1 MPDPCPKCGQPTK
14 PNAKFCGKCGQ
25 ALSGPP
31 VVSLGAP
38 PMPAPSAASTPAAG
52 GAVPGGQ
59 AQKRPLALLRFI
71 GVGLLIYLL
80 GAFGVVKL
88 GQAVAA
94 KPPAS
99 PPAAP
104 VALTVTPRE
113 AGQKGLDWLL
123 TEAVAWQAEQRCYG
137 CHVQS
142 FAMMG
147 AAVAQG
153 SGYNVNLSKTRQ
165 LADYLASLQT
175 NQGYIAVGQGNDPGI
190 MVQTVLAG
198 MGLGQYDQTVG
209 PEYATTLVKLAD
221 WLVEQQTGDGAWPL
235 DHDEAPVDQGQAM
248 TTGAALSTLAAAQ
261 RQQENSSYTRAIERG
276 AAWLRTAAPRTTQD
290 LVFAVI
296 GLKASGAANH
306 DPDLTRLINLLRA
319 QHNADGGW
327 GEIPGLGSNG
337 YATGQVLYAYKLA
350 GVELADESF
359 RQGVIWL
366 LEHQRPDGAWPQVN
380 SQQRDTSRS
389 SQYATTMWAVI
400 GLGEIF
406 DAATEAEF
414 ISLIHPNAAAQ
425 GAPGPVALST
435 FLGLPVL
442 LVLPLWW
449 NRQGRRWYGR
459 RQPRK
464 EHKL

>member
-1 MPDPCPKCGQPTK
+1 MPDLCPKCGQPTK

-31 VVSLGAP
+31 AASLGAP
-38 PMPAPSAASTPAAG
+38 PMPAPPAASTPATS

-94 KPPAS
+94 KPSAS

-123 TEAVAWQAEQRCYG
+123 TAAVAWQAENQCYG

-142 FAMMG
+142 FAIMG

-153 SGYNVNLSKTRQ
+153 SDYRVNLSQTQQ
-165 LADYLASLQT
+165 LADYLAAIQS
-175 NQGYIAVGQGNDPGI
+175 NQGYISVGQGNDPGVT
-190 MVQTVLAG
+190 VQTVLAG
-198 MGLGQYDQTVG
+198 IGLGQYDQTIG
-209 PEYATTLVKLAD
+209 PEYATTLLKLAD

-248 TTGAALSTLAAAQ
+248 TTGAALSALAAAQ
-261 RQQENSSYTRAIERG
+261 RQQENPRYRRAIDDG
-276 AAWLRTAAPRTTQD
+276 AAWLRATMPHTTQD
-290 LVFAVI
+290 TVFAVI

-306 DPDLTRLINLLRA
+306 DPDVTRLINLLKA

-359 RQGVIWL
+359 RQGVLWL
-366 LEHQRPDGAWPQVN
+366 LEHQQPAGSWPQTN
-380 SQQRDTSRS
+380 SQQRNGSRS

-435 FLGLPVL
+435 FLGLPAL
-442 LVLPLWW
+442 MLLPLWW
-449 NRQGRRWYGR
+449 NRQGRRWYSG

-464 EHKL
+464 ERKL